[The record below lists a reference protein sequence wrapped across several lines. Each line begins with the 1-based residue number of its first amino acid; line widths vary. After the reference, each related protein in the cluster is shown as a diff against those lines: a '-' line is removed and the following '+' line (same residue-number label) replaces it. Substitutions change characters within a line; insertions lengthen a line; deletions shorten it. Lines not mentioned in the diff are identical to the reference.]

1 MKKFVVDSGA
11 SLIELSAWI
20 VLFALIIVSVVM
32 MFGDFITGLLIL
44 LVGIVLFIL
53 FYFSLFLLIDINDN
67 LTEINSKL
75 GKKKA
80 KDTLVKSTEEQEDKK
95 DEFVEKYLK

>member
-20 VLFALIIVSVVM
+20 VLFAVIIVSVVM